1 MAKSASSTS
10 KSAGTTKSSSGK
22 PAAKSPN
29 TRKSNSTYRLLT
41 WGGIALVAIGVL
53 VGLTLLVR
61 SNVAL
66 ANAPGE
72 RIPIQGADHI
82 PDGQQVSNYN
92 SDPPTSGPHYASPIP
107 AGFYDAP
114 QEDEYVVHN
123 LEHGHIVI
131 SYDCSK
137 LSDCEAVKSQLRDLS
152 NSYRNW
158 KVTIIPRENRDA
170 AIGVAAW
177 GWLDKLDAYDESRI
191 RQFIDAWRD
200 KGPEKTME

>member
-1 MAKSASSTS
+1 MAKSVSTQPSAS
-10 KSAGTTKSSSGK
+10 TKSGKGSSGK
-22 PAAKSPN
+22 GGSQK
-29 TRKSNSTYRLLT
+29 KSNHTYRLLT
-41 WGGIALVAIGVL
+41 WGGIALVAIGVIIGL
-53 VGLTLLVR
+53 VLLVR

-72 RIPIQGADHI
+72 RIPIQGAEHI
-82 PDGQQVSNYN
+82 PVGQQHETYN
-92 SDPPTSGPHYASPIP
+92 SDPPTSGPHYAETID
-107 AGFYDAP
+107 AGFYDTP
-114 QEDEYVVHN
+114 QADEYIVHN

-137 LSDCEAVKSQLRDLS
+137 LADCDTVKGQLRALG
-152 NSYRNW
+152 NRYNNW
-158 KVTIIPRENRDA
+158 KVTIIPRENRDT

-177 GWLDKLDAYDESRI
+177 GWLDKMDAYDEMRI

>member
-1 MAKSASSTS
+1 MGKSVST
-10 KSAGTTKSSSGK
+10 KPSAAAKSSSK
-22 PAAKSPN
+22 HSSSKSGSQK
-29 TRKSNSTYRLLT
+29 KSNKTYRLLT
-41 WGGIALVAIGVL
+41 WVGIALVAIGVI
-53 VGLTLLVR
+53 VGLALLVQ
-61 SNVAL
+61 SNVAV

-82 PDGQQVSNYN
+82 PVGQRVTNYN
-92 SDPPTSGPHYASPIP
+92 SDPPTSGSHYAETIP
-107 AGFYDAP
+107 AGFYDTP
-114 QEDEYVVHN
+114 QRDEHVVHN

-137 LSDCEAVKSQLRDLS
+137 LADCDAVKQQLRSLG
-152 NSYRNW
+152 NRYNNW
-158 KVTIIPRENRDA
+158 KVTIIPRENRDT

-177 GWLDKLDAYDESRI
+177 GWLDKMDAYDETRI

>member
-1 MAKSASSTS
+1 MAKSSSAST
-10 KSAGTTKSSSGK
+10 KASATKSGAAK
-22 PAAKSPN
+22 PAAKSGQK
-29 TRKSNSTYRLLT
+29 KSKSTYRLLT
-41 WGGIALVAIGVL
+41 WGGIALVALGVI
-53 VGLTLLVR
+53 VGLALLVQ
-61 SNVAL
+61 SNVAV

-82 PDGQQVSNYN
+82 PLGQQVTNYN
-92 SDPPTSGPHYASPIP
+92 SDPPTSGPHYAETIP
-107 AGFYDAP
+107 AGFYDTLQA
-114 QEDEYVVHN
+114 DEYVVHN

-137 LSDCEAVKSQLRDLS
+137 LGDCEATKQQLRSLGD
-152 NSYRNW
+152 SYRNW

-177 GWLDKLDAYDESRI
+177 GWLDKMDAFDETRI

>member
-1 MAKSASSTS
+1 MAKSASTS
-10 KSAGTTKSSSGK
+10 NKSGGTTKSPNGK
-22 PAAKSPN
+22 PASKPGKAQ
-29 TRKSNSTYRLLT
+29 KSNSTYRLLT
-41 WGGIALVAIGVL
+41 WGGIALVAVGVL

-72 RIPIQGADHI
+72 RIPVQGSDHI
-82 PDGQQVSNYN
+82 PDGQQVTNYN

-107 AGFYDAP
+107 AGFYDTP

-137 LSDCEAVKSQLRDLS
+137 LADCETVKQELRNLS

-158 KVTIIPRENRDA
+158 KLTIIPRENRDT

-177 GWLDKLDAYDESRI
+177 GWLDKMDAYDEARVT
-191 RQFIDAWRD
+191 QFIDAWRD